1 MLSCD
6 FLCNHYITLVC
17 VPIQGEMG
25 VKGDKGSDGIPG
37 RTGPPGKDVSRSVHM
52 CKCEYVCV
60 CACILYVCTCVWCA
74 YTYNVCI
81 SCVHTVGK
89 YLFRG
94 MKNTPEGLLHT
105 TECPP
110 DILLTY
116 A

>member
-1 MLSCD
+1 MVSCD
-6 FLCNHYITLVC
+6 FICNHYITLVC

-37 RTGPPGKDVSRSVHM
+37 RTGPPGKDVSRSVHL

-60 CACILYVCTCVWCA
+60 CMHTVCVYMCV
-74 YTYNVCI
+74 VCI
-81 SCVHTVGK
+81 YIQCTYIMRTYSREISVARHE
-89 YLFRG
+89 
-94 MKNTPEGLLHT
+94 NTPEGLLHT

-110 DILLTY
+110 GILLTY